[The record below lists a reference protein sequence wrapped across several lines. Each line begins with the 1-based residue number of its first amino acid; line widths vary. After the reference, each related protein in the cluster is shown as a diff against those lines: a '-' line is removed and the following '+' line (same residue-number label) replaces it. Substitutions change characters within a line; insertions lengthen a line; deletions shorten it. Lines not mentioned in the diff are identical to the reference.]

1 MESKDMKIDATI
13 ALEAEDEVLIERIM
27 ERGKDSGRSDDQ
39 DVESIRNRFAE
50 YNEKTAPLRKY
61 YEARGKFHIVNG
73 IGPIPEITERLLQVI
88 SSLQEA

>member
-1 MESKDMKIDATI
+1 
-13 ALEAEDEVLIERIM
+13 M

-61 YEARGKFHIVNG
+61 YEVRGKFHIVNG